1 MHADADGARVLD
13 PEVIDELR
21 ESLGAAAPGVIDV
34 AASRFIARSAVRLEA
49 AQDAAERGDAA
60 TLARLAHQLIGGA
73 SQLGAE
79 RMTTLAAQLEDASRK
94 GTVDGASG
102 IVARLADAFVETKA
116 ALQAMGISLEADGA
130 GADE

>member
-34 AASRFIARSAVRLEA
+34 AASRFVVRSAERLEA
-49 AQDAAERGDAA
+49 AHDAAARGDAA
-60 TLARLAHQLIGGA
+60 MLARLAHQLIGGA

-79 RMTTLAAQLEDASRK
+79 RMTTLAAQLEDMVRK
-94 GTVDGASG
+94 GTIDGASSL
-102 IVARLADAFVETKA
+102 VARLAEAFVETKA
-116 ALQAMGISLEADGA
+116 ALQALGISLEAA
-130 GADE
+130 GVEADE